1 MRTKRKSRNPHMA
14 GLLLDLTHVV
24 LCVGVVVF
32 AVLIFLNPDQHRR
45 FFPIVFILAALM
57 QFLHGVPKVTAY
69 HRSHN
74 MDKSLLAAG
83 IGICI
88 LGVILAL
95 LAAGS
100 AITIWR

>member
-1 MRTKRKSRNPHMA
+1 MRTKRKGRNPHMTV
-14 GLLLDLTHVV
+14 LLLDLTHIF

-32 AVLIFLNPDQHRR
+32 AVLIFLNPSQYRR
-45 FFPIVFILAALM
+45 FFPMVFILASLM
-57 QFLHGVPKVTAY
+57 QFLHGVPKITAY
-69 HRSHN
+69 HRSHS

-88 LGVILAL
+88 LGVLLAL
-95 LAAGS
+95 LAVGS

>member
-57 QFLHGVPKVTAY
+57 QFLHG
-69 HRSHN
+69 
-74 MDKSLLAAG
+74 
-83 IGICI
+83 ICI

-95 LAAGS
+95 LAAGI